1 MIPDEYFNAGRV
13 DRLVVNSFDFR
24 NDEYREMPSF
34 TNPMKPQFPPLAI
47 AVLMVVA
54 FMIST
59 PLLAQQPDS
68 LKQTSI
74 FRGAITATNNGIS
87 LLPTF
92 SLGKPAVIFDLAMGR
107 RLTFEPQLRFAM
119 EGKPWSFIF
128 WWRYK
133 VIAQSK
139 FKLNVGA
146 HPSLVFQTNTVILN
160 GVTRDVMTSQRYL
173 AAEIVPNYYLTK
185 NTSIGIY
192 YLQSHGFEPD
202 ATQNTYF
209 FTVNANFS
217 YIPISGDYF
226 LRFNPQ
232 VFYLK
237 MDNHD
242 GYFYTATI
250 TAARKNFPLSVSS
263 ILNKRITSDI
273 AASKDFIWNLS
284 LVYSFSN
291 TYVSR

>member
-1 MIPDEYFNAGRV
+1 VPPHEV
-13 DRLVVNSFDFR
+13 SSSFQRPSVQALGSIATDFLL
-24 NDEYREMPSF
+24 
-34 TNPMKPQFPPLAI
+34 TPQPPGPK
-47 AVLMVVA
+47 
-54 FMIST
+54 S
-59 PLLAQQPDS
+59 DS
-68 LKQTSI
+68 LKQPTI

-107 RLTFEPQLRFAM
+107 RLTFEPQMRFAM

-133 VIAQSK
+133 VVAHQK

-173 AAEIVPNYYLTK
+173 AAEIVPNYYLNK

-217 YIPISGDYF
+217 YIPVTQNYF

-250 TAARKNFPLSVSS
+250 TAARKDFPLSISS

-284 LVYSFSN
+284 LIYSFN
-291 TYVSR
+291 RTFTTL

>member
-1 MIPDEYFNAGRV
+1 MNTSTLV
-13 DRLVVNSFDFR
+13 RLTGGSEITSFA
-24 NDEYREMPSF
+24 NL
-34 TNPMKPQFPPLAI
+34 MKPLPPPPAI
-47 AVLMVVA
+47 VVLTIVA
-54 FMIST
+54 CMISSH
-59 PLLAQQPDS
+59 LLAQQPDS
-68 LKQTSI
+68 LKSPTI

-107 RLTFEPQLRFAM
+107 RLTFEPQMRFAM

-133 VIAQSK
+133 VISQPK

-160 GVTRDVMTSQRYL
+160 GVTRDVMTSQRYF

-209 FTVNANFS
+209 FTINTNFA
-217 YIPISGDYF
+217 YIPVARDYF

-232 VFYLK
+232 LFYLK

-250 TAARKNFPLSVSS
+250 TAARKDFPLSVSS

-284 LVYSFSN
+284 LIYSFSN
-291 TYVSR
+291 TYTSR